1 MVIDDQGAGMEKEH
15 FRRRG
20 KQAFTDTRKSR
31 YEQNHRL
38 LVILFPLQVCDLE
51 GQMIQIHI
59 IYIFVYLQ
67 VYSRS

>member
-1 MVIDDQGAGMEKEH
+1 MTREQRWRER
-15 FRRRG
+15 FSRRG

-31 YEQNHRL
+31 YEQSHRL
-38 LVILFPLQVCDLE
+38 GKFLFPLFEYVIFE

-67 VYSRS
+67 VYFRT

>member
-1 MVIDDQGAGMEKEH
+1 MEREGEKT
-15 FRRRG
+15 G
-20 KQAFTDTRKSR
+20 FTNTRKSDMSR
-31 YEQNHRL
+31 TSIF
-38 LVILFPLQVCDLE
+38 VILFPLEVCDLE